1 MVRFSARI
9 AEFSSQPASTAEE
22 MRIGSK

>member
-9 AEFSSQPASTAEE
+9 AEFSSQPAATAE
-22 MRIGSK
+22 